1 MLYQHNPSPRSSRFV
16 PPFSLIA
23 APLLALLLLGGCGED
38 TATSFVEVPTRIAPL
53 SESGDAT
60 DLGYEVTLTRVDL
73 ASGAILFTRNGEI
86 HTASL
91 WQRVRETLVSTAHA
105 HPGHGQGGEVTGE
118 ALGPWVLRFSEADGA
133 AFATASLAPGA
144 YDGADLSFVSA
155 GEEHGVSPDDPLYG
169 SSVYLEGEAEREGI
183 TYAFSASVGN
193 MAGQSSVGIPF
204 DASVDGSGVIELHV
218 LVKNPFEEETLFDAI
233 DFEALDTDTDG
244 FVSLNESDE
253 ATNRLRRA
261 LLSHDFYL
269 FERSNQ

>member
-1 MLYQHNPSPRSSRFV
+1 MEIP
-16 PPFSLIA
+16 A
-23 APLLALLLLGGCGED
+23 
-38 TATSFVEVPTRIAPL
+38 RIAPL
-53 SESGDAT
+53 SESGDTT

-73 ASGAILFTRNGEI
+73 AVGGILFTRNGEI

-91 WQRVRETLVSTAHA
+91 WQQAHELLIATAHA

-118 ALGPWVLRFSEADGA
+118 ALGPWILRFSEADGA
-133 AFATASLAPGA
+133 PFATASLAPGT

-155 GEEHGVSPDDPLYG
+155 GEEHGVSPDDPLFG
-169 SSVYLEGEAEREGI
+169 HSIYLEGEAEREGT
-183 TYAFSASVGN
+183 TYSFSAAVGG

-244 FVSLNESDE
+244 FVSLHESDE
-253 ATNRLRRA
+253 STNRLRRA

-269 FERSNQ
+269 FEQAE